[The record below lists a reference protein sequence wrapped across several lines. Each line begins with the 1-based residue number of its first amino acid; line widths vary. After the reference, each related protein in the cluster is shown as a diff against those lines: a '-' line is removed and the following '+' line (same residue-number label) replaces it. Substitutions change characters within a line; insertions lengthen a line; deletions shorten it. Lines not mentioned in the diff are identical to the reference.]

1 MTFEQIIFRSLADV
15 PETVKSQGTMLW
27 NKTGSWR
34 YLRPSYGNRIPPCNN
49 GCPAGND
56 VELFIRLMQEK
67 EYEKAWEVLKFENP
81 FPRTCGRICFH
92 PCEDVCNR
100 QHLDQSVSI
109 NLLERFAADR
119 GHGSKRIEKLVEDT
133 GKKVAVVGAGPSG
146 LSCAYI
152 LSRVG
157 HRVIVFEAD
166 EQPGGIMRYGIPE
179 YRLPRD
185 VLDSEIEDILS
196 LGIEIKCNTRIGDD
210 VPFEEILD
218 EYDAVFVG
226 TGVYEKRRLGIP
238 GEGLSNVVSGL
249 DFLKSV
255 FIDPDYDAGH
265 DVLIIGGGNSA
276 IDAARTAVRKGCNT
290 SLFYRRSRNEMPAF
304 EDEISDGVKEGVN
317 FHFLVQPVSITE
329 ENGKAVTIELR
340 KTELGDPDDS
350 GRKRAIPVVGSEF
363 SVKADLIVVATGEIL
378 KKDILTEGVEVE
390 KGFVKIDRFGRTSLR
405 KVFAGGDA
413 ALSEHSIAK
422 AIGSGKAAAC
432 AIDSFL
438 KGEDIEEK
446 QDAIL
451 IGGTGAVSF
460 SRYIDC
466 GKTHEAERDQVVTW
480 DTLNV
485 NYFEKQERSKSFK
498 LSIAGRIRDFSEVNQ
513 GFSEE
518 GAVKEANRCFHCGVC
533 TMCEN
538 CYIFCPDAA
547 IEKKND
553 GYMIAYD
560 YCKGCGICVN
570 ECPRSAIHMEAEI

>member
-1 MTFEQIIFRSLADV
+1 MPFDQIVFRSLADV
-15 PETVKSQGTMLW
+15 PETVKSEGTMCW

-34 YLRPSYGNRIPPCNN
+34 YLRPFYSNMVPPCNN
-49 GCPAGND
+49 ACPAGND
-56 VELFIRLMQEK
+56 VEFFIRLIQKK

-81 FPRTCGRICFH
+81 FPGICGRICFH
-92 PCEDVCNR
+92 PCENACNR

-109 NLLERFAADR
+109 SLLERFAADR
-119 GHGSKRIEKLVEDT
+119 GHGSKRIEKLGEDT

-146 LSCAYI
+146 LTCAWF
-152 LSRVG
+152 LSRMG

-179 YRLPRD
+179 YRLPKD
-185 VLDSEIEDILS
+185 ILDSEIEDILS
-196 LGIEIKCNTRIGDD
+196 LGTEIKCNTRLGEDIS
-210 VPFEEILD
+210 FEEILD
-218 EYDAVFVG
+218 GYDAVFVG

-238 GEGLSNVVSGL
+238 GEGLAGVVSGL

-255 FIDPDYDAGH
+255 FMDPDYDPGR

-276 IDAARTAVRKGCNT
+276 IDAARTAVRKGCNA
-290 SLFYRRSRNEMPAF
+290 SLFYHRSRNEMPAF
-304 EDEISDGVKEGVN
+304 EEEVLDGVKEGVN
-317 FHFLVQPVSITE
+317 FHFLVEPVSIME
-329 ENGKAVTIELR
+329 ENGRAVTIELR

-350 GRKRAIPVVGSEF
+350 GRRRPVPVTGSEF
-363 SVKADLIVVATGEIL
+363 SVKADLIVAATGELL
-378 KKDILTEGVEVE
+378 KKDLLPAGVEVE
-390 KGFVKIDRFGRTSLR
+390 EGLVKIDRFGRTSAK

-413 ALSEHSIAK
+413 ALSEHSIAE
-422 AIGSGKAAAC
+422 AIGSGKASAC

-451 IGGTGAVSF
+451 IGKTGAVSF
-460 SRYIDC
+460 SRYLEC
-466 GKTHEAERDQVVTW
+466 GRTHKYESDQVANW
-480 DTLNV
+480 DTLNI
-485 NYFEKQERSKSFK
+485 NYFQKQERSKSSR
-498 LSIAGRIRDFSEVNQ
+498 LSIATRIRDFSEVIQ

-518 GAVKEANRCFHCGVC
+518 GAVKEVERCFHCGVC

-538 CYIFCPDAA
+538 CYIFCPDVA
-547 IEKKND
+547 IEKRDN
-553 GYMIAYD
+553 GYIISYD